1 MQDMLMKGRLS
12 YVDQLDEQSTT
23 LTKKGQL
30 IEELRKENEVIVT
43 SYVTSYVRLI
53 AETRSVSLTRSAI
66 RV

>member
-12 YVDQLDEQSTT
+12 YVDQLDEQCTT
-23 LTKKGQL
+23 LTKKGRL
-30 IEELRKENEVIVT
+30 IEELRKENEVI
-43 SYVTSYVRLI
+43 VTSYVRLI